1 MSKQLLFNNEFSDG
15 LSWWINKSSHSAT
28 AEIELNNGNQKV
40 RLQPTVDGTA
50 RITQQVAVEGN
61 TQYQLS
67 GNIFSEGDSYGY
79 IGVQGFDGEW
89 SVETSGDNVSGE
101 YRIVFTTSAE
111 TEFIN
116 VFAEAY
122 KQQIDP
128 IAIDDLQ
135 LVSMKDDLLSDAS
148 KDSIANSHENH
159 AGDQEPDHLLTKTTE
174 NKVSNADFSANLSG
188 WINESSHT
196 ATAEIELVNGNHKVR
211 LQPTV
216 DGTARITQQVAVEG
230 NTQYQLSGTIY
241 SEGDSYGYI
250 GVEGFDGKWSVETS
264 GDNVSGEYT
273 IIFTTSAETEFVS
286 IFVEAYKQQTDP
298 IAIDDLQLVSMKDDL
313 LSEVPQD
320 TIDSSQE
327 NHTGDQ
333 QPNHL
338 LRDSTENKIFNA
350 DFSSNLSG
358 WIDESSHTA
367 TAEIELVN
375 GNQKVRLQPTVDGTA
390 RITQQVAVEGN
401 TQYQLSGTLFS
412 EGDSYGYIGV
422 KGFDGQWSE
431 ETSGDNVSGEYNI
444 IFTTSAE
451 TEFINVFAEAYK
463 QQTDAI
469 VIDNFLLTP
478 ITSSQPIELSDN
490 EEVDNPANTIPI
502 ENEAINESIGIDE
515 PPSGNL
521 VKQGD
526 FEGNFEE
533 DWTLSGGVDVV
544 SVDGNNALELTA
556 SADQPARI
564 TQYIEGLKP
573 ETLYTFSTRVR
584 TNNSWASFGVD
595 QGAQHAKTNSV
606 TGNQWQ
612 EKRFVFYTESDSNK
626 VRLFLEAYQGEE
638 GEVNFDDVSVVEG
651 VLPLPSAS
659 SGEGWESPP
668 LLPKLV
674 DDGDEMIL
682 NHDFAEGL
690 DKWVTDHASWTESGE
705 LTLTATQDE
714 TGRAVQDIPFALAPN
729 TRYTLHARVKA
740 TGEGATIGITDRDE
754 LTASLQINNSE
765 YNDLALSFTTDD
777 EYRKIR
783 VVLEQYKGSEG
794 ELSIENISL
803 LAEGGEWLDTPEPI
817 PAMTT
822 DILFDDFNSP
832 LDPQKWLVVDKAWG
846 GDNGGLVPENV
857 ELKDGLLLLHAHGDE
872 YNGDVVGHNERKTR
886 VGSGIATR
894 DYYASGRYEVR
905 ARIPEDYG
913 AASAFWTFHYMEHFP
928 SETEYWEEP
937 SRVRNSEID
946 WEFPTALQDGSSH
959 DPISFDNA
967 RLNSW
972 GGELGG
978 EGAHHPGRLQ
988 VINDGE
994 FHTYG
999 IDWHSGDEATTPAV
1013 IWSIDDQEVYRHEG
1027 VSFGQ
1032 DNIPS
1037 IASRF
1042 WLGIWFPAAGYKELI
1057 DGEYVDRV
1065 GWAGDP
1071 SFDETTLEID
1081 WVRITPFNEGNDR
1094 WLSETWPNGWYAL
1107 PHEYPDFTAQTF
1119 LQPLTESPKGD
1130 LLIGTDAVDIFE
1142 FKPGDSTSLHIDHI
1156 IDYTIGLDRILGWST
1171 DSSVDYLGELQD
1183 IRRET
1188 LTAPIN
1194 QNALAAND
1202 AASFTVNE
1210 RTYLLMNDSQ
1220 PGFDWDKD
1228 TLIEITGFS
1237 GDINQLSI
1245 G

>member
-1 MSKQLLFNNEFSDG
+1 MAELLFNNDFSDG
-15 LSWWINKSSHSAT
+15 LSGWINESSHSAT
-28 AEIELNNGNQKV
+28 AEIELNNGSQKV
-40 RLQPTVDGTA
+40 RLQPTLDGTA

-67 GNIFSEGDSYGY
+67 GTIFSEGDSYGY
-79 IGVQGFDGEW
+79 IGVEGFDGKW
-89 SVETSGDNVSGE
+89 SVETSGDNVSGD
-101 YRIVFTTSAE
+101 YTIIFTTSAE
-111 TEFIN
+111 TEYVSIF
-116 VFAEAY
+116 VEAY
-122 KQQIDP
+122 KQQTDS

-135 LVSMKDDLLSDAS
+135 LVSMEDDLLPEAPQDTTDTSE
-148 KDSIANSHENH
+148 ENH
-159 AGDQEPDHLLTKTTE
+159 TGDQEPDLLLPDTTE
-174 NKVSNADFSANLSG
+174 NKIFNADFSSNFSG
-188 WINESSHT
+188 WIDESSHT
-196 ATAEIELVNGNHKVR
+196 ASAEIEVVGGNQKAR

-230 NTQYQLSGTIY
+230 NTQYQLSGTI
-241 SEGDSYGYI
+241 
-250 GVEGFDGKWSVETS
+250 
-264 GDNVSGEYT
+264 
-273 IIFTTSAETEFVS
+273 
-286 IFVEAYKQQTDP
+286 
-298 IAIDDLQLVSMKDDL
+298 
-313 LSEVPQD
+313 
-320 TIDSSQE
+320 
-327 NHTGDQ
+327 
-333 QPNHL
+333 
-338 LRDSTENKIFNA
+338 
-350 DFSSNLSG
+350 
-358 WIDESSHTA
+358 
-367 TAEIELVN
+367 
-375 GNQKVRLQPTVDGTA
+375 
-390 RITQQVAVEGN
+390 
-401 TQYQLSGTLFS
+401 FS

-422 KGFDGQWSE
+422 KGFDGKWSQ

-451 TEFINVFAEAYK
+451 TESINIFAEAYK
-463 QQTDAI
+463 QQTDAV
-469 VIDNFLLTP
+469 VIDDFLLTP
-478 ITSSQPIELSDN
+478 ITGSQPVDPLDE
-490 EEVDNPANTIPI
+490 EEVDTPADNIPI
-502 ENEAINESIGIDE
+502 ENEVINESTGSDE
-515 PPSGNL
+515 LGGNL
-521 VKQGD
+521 VNQGD
-526 FEGNFEE
+526 FEGNFEQ

-544 SVDGNNALELTA
+544 SIDGNNALELTA
-556 SADQPARI
+556 SWDQPARI
-564 TQYIEGLKP
+564 TQYIDGLKP

-584 TNNSWASFGVD
+584 TNDSWASFGVD

-606 TGNQWQ
+606 TGDQWQ
-612 EKRFVFYTESDSNK
+612 EKRFVFYTETGSSK

-638 GEVNFDDVSVVEG
+638 GEVNFDDVSIVEG
-651 VLPLPSAS
+651 VLPLPAAPSD
-659 SGEGWESPP
+659 EGWESPP

-674 DDGDEMIL
+674 EDGDEMIL

-690 DKWVTDHASWTESGE
+690 DKWVTDHARWTESGE

-729 TRYTLHARVKA
+729 TTYTLHARVKA
-740 TGEGATIGITDRDE
+740 TGDGATIGITDRDD

-783 VVLEQYKGSEG
+783 VLLEQYKGSGG
-794 ELSIENISL
+794 ELSIDNISL
-803 LAEGGEWLDTPEPI
+803 LAEGGEWLDTPDPI

-822 DILFDDFNSP
+822 DILFDDFNAP

-913 AASAFWTFHYMEHFP
+913 AASAFWTFHYIEHFP
-928 SETEYWEEP
+928 SEAEYWEEP

-946 WEFPTALQDGSSH
+946 WEFPTALQDGSTH

-999 IDWHSGDEATTPAV
+999 IDWHSGDDANKPAV
-1013 IWSIDDQEVYRHEG
+1013 VWSIDDQEVYRHDG
-1027 VSFGQ
+1027 VTFGQ

-1037 IASRF
+1037 AASRF
-1042 WLGIWFPAAGYKELI
+1042 WLGIWFPAAGYKELV

-1071 SFDETTLEID
+1071 SFDKTTLEID
-1081 WVRITPFNEGNDR
+1081 WVRITPFNQGNDR
-1094 WLSETWPNGWYAL
+1094 WINETWPNGWYAL
-1107 PHEYPDFTAQTF
+1107 PHEYPDFDSHTF
-1119 LQPLTESPKGD
+1119 FQPLAESPKGD
-1130 LLIGTDAVDIFE
+1130 LLIGTDAADVFE
-1142 FKPGDSTSLHIDHI
+1142 FNPGDSTSSRIDHVV
-1156 IDYTIGLDRILGWST
+1156 DYAIGVDRILGWST
-1171 DSSVDYLGELQD
+1171 HNPVAHLGELAD
-1183 IRRET
+1183 AEPGE
-1188 LTAPIN
+1188 LA
-1194 QNALAAND
+1194 ALVHQHEFVAND
-1202 AASFTVNE
+1202 AASFIANE
-1210 RTYLLMNDSQ
+1210 RTYLLMNDSH
-1220 PGFDWDKD
+1220 PGFDWEND
-1228 TLIEITGFS
+1228 TVVEITGFS
-1237 GDINQLSI
+1237 GDINQLAI